1 MFWDKEIETL
11 DRGSLEQLQFKR
23 LGETMQRVA
32 AHVPFYQHKLAEADV
47 DPADIRNLDD
57 LRRLPFTTNADLRAT
72 YPRGLVATP
81 PGELL
86 RLHTSSGTTGKPKA
100 LFFSRS
106 DVDNAADLVARA
118 MTMAGVTTED
128 VFQNMMTYG
137 LFTGALVMHYGAE
150 KIGCL
155 VIPAGPGNSEKQLL
169 LMQDFRST
177 VVHITP
183 SYALYFASFLEGKG
197 IDPRRDLAL
206 RKAFV
211 GAEPYTEETR
221 CKIEKALGV
230 EVFNSYGLSEMNG
243 PGVAFECPHK
253 CGMHLWE
260 DHFIAEVV
268 DPQTGEPVPDGEC
281 GELVLTT
288 LRREAMPILRY
299 RTRDIT
305 ALLPGKC
312 ACGRSHRRLQRITG
326 RTDDVLVVRGVNI
339 YPQQIEQVLMGLPQ
353 VGRNYL
359 IVLDG
364 LDEMTVKVEL
374 AGSGFDGRIEHVVR
388 LQNEIVSRLRA
399 EILTKPK
406 VELVPPGSLPVSE
419 GKAKRVIDNR
429 KL

>member
-11 DRGSLEQLQFKR
+11 DRGSLEQLQLKR
-23 LGETMQRVA
+23 LCETVQRVA
-32 AHVPFYQHKLAEADV
+32 AHVPFYQHKFAEAGV
-47 DPADIRNLDD
+47 DPTDIRGLDD

-100 LFFSRS
+100 LFFSRN
-106 DVDNAADLVARA
+106 DVDNAAALIARA
-118 MTMAGVTTED
+118 MTMTGVTTD
-128 VFQNMMTYG
+128 DIFQNMMTYG

-150 KIGCL
+150 KVGCL

-177 VVHITP
+177 VVHVTP
-183 SYALYFASFLEGKG
+183 SYALYFAGFLESKG

-230 EVFNSYGLSEMNG
+230 EVYNCYGLSEMNG

-253 CGMHLWE
+253 GGMHVWE
-260 DHFIAEVV
+260 DHFIAEIV
-268 DPQTGEPVPDGEC
+268 DPQTGEPVAEGEC

-305 ALLPGKC
+305 AFVPGEC
-312 ACGRSHRRLQRITG
+312 ACGRRHRRLQRIAG

-339 YPQQIEQVLMGLPQ
+339 YPQQIEQVLMGLTQ

-364 LDEMTVKVEL
+364 LGEMTVKVEL
-374 AGSGFDGRIEHVVR
+374 AGSGFDGRIENVVR

-399 EILTKPK
+399 EILTKPN

-429 KL
+429 TL